1 MIALGERARDAAR
14 RATDAL
20 VRACPG
26 LPVHVA
32 TETPDGRLPDAIGAR
47 ALKTALLDWT
57 PFART
62 VYLDADT
69 TVHGNLAAGF
79 AVLRDGWDLA
89 LCPSANQGAD
99 LLWHVGEA
107 DRAATLAAV
116 GTREPLQLQAGVFF
130 VARNDRTRALFAAW
144 RAEWARF
151 RDQDQGALLRALA
164 RVPVKLWLLGRPFNG
179 GPVVSHHFGVLR

>member
-14 RATDAL
+14 RATAVL
-20 VRACPG
+20 ARACPG
-26 LPVHVA
+26 LPVHVVTGA
-32 TETPDGRLPDAIGAR
+32 PDGLPDAQGAR

-57 PFART
+57 PFWRT
-62 VYLDADT
+62 AYLDADT
-69 TVHGNLAAGF
+69 TVHADLSAGF

-89 LCPSANQGAD
+89 LCPSANQGDD
-99 LLWHVGEA
+99 LLWHVGDA
-107 DRAATLAAV
+107 DRAATLAAL

-130 VARNDRTRALFAAW
+130 VARNTRTRALFAAW
-144 RAEWARF
+144 REEWAWF

-164 RVPVKLWLLGRPFNG
+164 RVPVKIWLLGRPYNG